1 MVFSHK
7 FNKSDHLRD
16 LWRLVSETCMHWIPQ
31 NLFLLSLKQDN
42 FSNSTIIVLGPSPPF
57 IYLKKCDIFAQIQQK
72 WHSQRPVVAPFR
84 DMRSPTSRKHIST
97 DLKKRSLS
105 LKFSKNDTLRHLQWL
120 VSETHIHRL
129 PSNMFLLRLRQD
141 HLHY

>member
-16 LWRLVSETCMHWIPQ
+16 LWCLVSETCMHQIPQ

-57 IYLKKCDIFAQIQQK
+57 IYLKKCDIFSQIQQK

-84 DMRSPTSRKHIST
+84 DTRAPTSRKYIST
-97 DLKKRSLS
+97 ELKKRSFS
-105 LKFSKNDTLRHLQWL
+105 LKFSKNDPPRHLRWHFL
-120 VSETHIHRL
+120 EIRRHPI
-129 PSNMFLLRLRQD
+129 PENMFVLTLSEG
-141 HLHY
+141 HFSN